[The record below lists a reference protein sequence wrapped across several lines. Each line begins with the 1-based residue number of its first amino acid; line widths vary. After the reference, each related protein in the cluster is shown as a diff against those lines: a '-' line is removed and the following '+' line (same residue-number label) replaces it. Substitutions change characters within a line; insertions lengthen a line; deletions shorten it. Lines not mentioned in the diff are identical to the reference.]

1 MELEQHNKQEEL
13 LECLSILEKLIS
25 NIVTNPMEPK
35 FRTIKTTNNAI
46 KSKVLNVQGV
56 DKVIKLMGYQ
66 LDGEFY
72 KLSDDNL
79 ARMLS
84 GAPFID
90 EHRRLLAAKMSGP
103 DDYKKE
109 LAVIQNHREMR
120 AEKAKQAKEQ
130 DRLKQMAEADKR
142 ERAHMKVDTTQSR
155 QLGFGVNQKT
165 WSDIGVDLCNTK
177 KGG

>member
-1 MELEQHNKQEEL
+1 
-13 LECLSILEKLIS
+13 
-25 NIVTNPMEPK
+25 MEPK
-35 FRTIKTTNNAI
+35 YRTIKTTNNAI
-46 KSKVLNVQGV
+46 KSKVLNVKGV
-56 DKVIKLMGYQ
+56 EKVIKLLGYK
-66 LDGEFY
+66 LEGEVY
-72 KLSDDNL
+72 QLSDDNL

-90 EHRRLLAAKMSGP
+90 EHRRLIAAKMTSP
-103 DDYKKE
+103 EDYKHE
-109 LAVIQNHREMR
+109 LAVVKNHRDMR

-142 ERAHMKVDTTQSR
+142 ERAHMKADTTQSK

-165 WSDIGVDLCNTK
+165 WSDIGVDLSCTK